1 MTNQTELFSPEIEA
15 EAQRLLVE
23 ARDVYGTIE
32 AAQLVISRLLA
43 AMGWKSH
50 VDPIEAAARE
60 IVADQLVSEDC
71 PMTASAIRKGDAHT
85 LQDWRVNLTIA
96 RAGIIA
102 GMNMRK
108 P

>member
-32 AAQLVISRLLA
+32 AAQIVISRLLA
-43 AMGWKSH
+43 ASSFKSNG
-50 VDPIEAAARE
+50 DPIETTARE
-60 IVADQLVSEDC
+60 IVATFMGYLGRPIAAKQVR
-71 PMTASAIRKGDAHT
+71 AGDFHA
-85 LQDWRVNLTIA
+85 LLAGEAYIAIA